1 MIKSRYLNRNY
12 IEPFGMVLKR
22 TKIQVKPK
30 IFSCKNSLFY
40 TIIIFKNNIFKC
52 QYVLG

>member
-30 IFSCKNSLFY
+30 FVQKFVVLYDHYFQ
-40 TIIIFKNNIFKC
+40 K
-52 QYVLG
+52 QYI